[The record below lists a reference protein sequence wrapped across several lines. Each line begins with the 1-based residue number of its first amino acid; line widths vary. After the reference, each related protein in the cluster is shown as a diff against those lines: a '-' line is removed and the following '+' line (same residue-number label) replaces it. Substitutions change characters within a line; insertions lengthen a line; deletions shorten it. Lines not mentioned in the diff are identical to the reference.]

1 MNDREIVELFLKRS
15 ETAIRETES
24 KYGRYLETIAM
35 RILGDESDA
44 AEVVSDTCLAAWNAI
59 PPHEP
64 ENLAAFLGKLARQTA
79 IKRWRKRGAQKRGG
93 ETTLA
98 LEELGECVPS
108 RESPEREV
116 EARELRE
123 AVGAFVSALP
133 DTERR
138 VFLCR
143 YWHLDPINDICR
155 RFGFS
160 QSRVKSMLAR
170 TRKKLRKHLLEEGII
185 DEG

>member
-24 KYGRYLETIAM
+24 KYGRYLETVAM
-35 RILGDESDA
+35 RILGDASDA

-93 ETTLA
+93 ETALA
-98 LEELGECVPS
+98 LEELGECVPGGTDAGA
-108 RESPEREV
+108 
-116 EARELRE
+116 EAELSE
-123 AVGAFVSALP
+123 LTGAIDRFLGTLP
-133 DTERR
+133 GTERD
-138 VFLCR
+138 VFVCR
-143 YWHLDPINDICR
+143 YWFLASVEEICGQ
-155 RFGFS
+155 FGFGE
-160 QSRVKSMLAR
+160 SRVKSMLSR
-170 TRKKLRKHLLEEGII
+170 TRKKLKRHLKEEGMI
-185 DEG
+185 